1 MLTLLFK
8 PFFFHTL
15 YIHVDSSSSSIWP
28 CFQGKLDSLQAE
40 QPAVEKPSGTSSLTW
55 RGITYSVRN
64 QRVQANLQQVADL
77 SQQQQERMQ
86 TDQAPHEAGQNDG
99 LIAALNDTK
108 ASLGS
113 ILKAAPGTNTIHATL
128 AVILI
133 LTESQSTIML
143 TSKLSF
149 NSLLRLSIVCAP
161 ISSQGQCIIMFDECL
176 AFYLFCAVWPVLQ
189 VHLHIVRDAHHSNL
203 GAKA

>member
-1 MLTLLFK
+1 
-8 PFFFHTL
+8 
-15 YIHVDSSSSSIWP
+15 
-28 CFQGKLDSLQAE
+28 LQAE
-40 QPAVEKPSGTSSLTW
+40 QPAVDKSSGTSSLTW

-86 TDQAPHEAGQNDG
+86 TDQATQEAGQHDG

-113 ILKAAPGTNTIHATL
+113 ILKAAPGMHTIPTTL

-133 LTESQSTIML
+133 LTE
-143 TSKLSF
+143 
-149 NSLLRLSIVCAP
+149 
-161 ISSQGQCIIMFDECL
+161 G
-176 AFYLFCAVWPVLQ
+176 
-189 VHLHIVRDAHHSNL
+189 
-203 GAKA
+203 